1 MIKTTDARLALPLLT
16 GMLVLGLGAVSPAG
30 AQITAGVDV
39 NTSQKAGADSECAIA
54 KNPTNKMQ
62 LFAACNTAGAGLF
75 AARSDDLGN
84 TWTYPDPAD
93 KTIADGDAGQG
104 PAACCD
110 PTLTWDTF
118 GNLYLGYLDAA
129 GANVVVLNSTDGGAT
144 WNTLATFPGSVDQ
157 PTVVAAATAGA
168 AATSPVAVWVVW
180 NQSGTMRASG
190 APVTGLG
197 TIGAFTAMQTVP
209 GTLNCTY
216 GDVAIAPS
224 GVVVQTCQTG
234 NGNTTG
240 PTNILVHTDADGLGP
255 GNFGAGVVATTT
267 NLGTF
272 DAIPPQ
278 AARTI
283 DSEAGLAYDS
293 FASSPHFGR
302 LYLVYTEETA
312 LENNDTDIMV
322 RFSDNDGAAWSA
334 PIRVNDDPAIPI
346 RSQFLPRIASNP
358 LSGNIAVCW
367 HDARNSATNT
377 AMQEFCTM
385 ATPAGAAPT
394 FMANAAVSDGASTS
408 TGASVEFGDYSGM
421 AYFQGRVHPIW
432 GDTSNSTGDNPN
444 TTFNFDAYT
453 DRVSGGAA
461 AMEGDPHMKTVDGVH
476 YDFQSAG
483 EFVSLRGDGLEIQ
496 TRQTAIATSFFP
508 GANPYTGLATCASL
522 NTAVAARVGSRR
534 ITYQPNISGVPDPSG
549 LQLRVDG
556 MLRTLD
562 ADGID
567 LGDGGRIRKTAASG
581 GFEIEFPNETRLVVT
596 PGWWASQAKWYLN
609 VNVYDTTATEGI
621 TGVLA
626 PGSWLPALPD
636 GSSLGPRPSS
646 LAARYTQLYQ
656 TFADTWRVSDATSL
670 FDYAP
675 GTSTADFTLA
685 SWPKDS
691 APCELPRE
699 PVAKPLNAE
708 AAQQA
713 CANLIDADR
722 RANCVFD
729 VAVTGERRFAY
740 TYLVT
745 QALELGT
752 PLPPEPGP
760 DGSPPAASRALSL
773 HVGYPIALGDFDDA
787 GADGTGSVAID
798 LEWRYA
804 PRRSLELVLGRYA
817 FEVDPSAVDVDIDG
831 LSFYYKAYSAAA
843 GAPRWFWQLGPGVFD
858 VQPGQSTEGA
868 SGGLGW
874 QKPISSNLEFEA
886 AAQVFHLL
894 SSGAQDDIDFALV
907 QVGLKLTF

>member
-1 MIKTTDARLALPLLT
+1 MMKTASSGPRLSQLACV
-16 GMLVLGLGAVSPAG
+16 LVLGLCAVVPAG
-30 AQITAGVDV
+30 AQITAGTDV

-54 KNPTNKMQ
+54 KNPTNKME
-62 LFAACNTAGAGLF
+62 LFASCNTAGAGLF
-75 AARSDDLGN
+75 AARSTDLGS
-84 TWTYPDPAD
+84 TWIYPDPAD
-93 KTIADGDAGQG
+93 RTIADGDAGQG

-129 GANVVVLNSTDGGAT
+129 VANVVVLNSTDSGAT
-144 WNTLATFPGSVDQ
+144 WSTLATFPGSVDQ
-157 PTVVAAATAGA
+157 PTVVAADTAGA
-168 AATSPVAVWVVW
+168 AATSPVAIWVVW

-197 TIGAFTAMQTVP
+197 TIGAFTAPQTVP

-240 PTNILVHTDADGLGP
+240 PTNILVHADADGLGA

-272 DAIPPQ
+272 DSIPPQ
-278 AARTI
+278 AGRTI

-293 FASSPHFGR
+293 FAGSPHFGR

-312 LENNDTDIMV
+312 LENDDTDIMV
-322 RFSDNDGAAWSA
+322 RFSDNDGATWSA
-334 PIRVNDDPAIPI
+334 PIRVNDDPAVPI

-385 ATPAGAAPT
+385 ATPVGATPT

-408 TGASVEFGDYSGM
+408 TGAGVEFGDYSGM

-444 TTFNFDAYT
+444 ATFNFDAYT
-453 DRVSGGAA
+453 ERVSGGTA

-496 TRQTAIATSFFP
+496 TRQTAIATSGFP
-508 GANPYTGLATCASL
+508 GANSYTGLATCASL

-534 ITYQPNISGVPDPSG
+534 VTYQPNISGVPDPSG
-549 LQLRVDG
+549 LQLRIDG
-556 MLRTLD
+556 VLTSLSG
-562 ADGID
+562 AGID
-567 LGDGGRIRKTAASG
+567 LGDDGHIRETAADG
-581 GFEIEFPNETRLVVT
+581 GIEIEFPNGSRLLVT
-596 PGWWASQAKWYLN
+596 PSWWASQAKWFLN
-609 VNVYDTTATEGI
+609 VNVYDTTATEGV
-621 TGVLA
+621 TGALA

-636 GSSLGPRPSS
+636 GSSLGPRPSD
-646 LAARYTQLYQ
+646 LAARYTELYQ
-656 TFADTWRVSDATSL
+656 TFADAWRVSDATSL
-670 FDYAP
+670 FDYAA
-675 GTSTADFTLA
+675 GTSTADFTLV
-685 SWPKDS
+685 SWPNDS
-691 APCELPRE
+691 PPCELPRE
-699 PVAKPLNAE
+699 PVAKPLNPE
-708 AAQQA
+708 IAQQA
-713 CANLIDADR
+713 CANLVDADR

-729 VAVTGERRFAY
+729 VAVTGERLFAH

-745 QALELGT
+745 EALELGK
-752 PLPPEPGP
+752 PLPPDPGT
-760 DGSPPAASRALSL
+760 DAGSSANRAVSL
-773 HVGYPIALGDFDDA
+773 HVGYPIAMGDFDDA
-787 GADGTGSVAID
+787 GAEGTEVAAVD
-798 LEWRYA
+798 WEWRYA
-804 PRRSLELVLGRYA
+804 PRKSLELVFGRYA
-817 FEVDPSAVDVDIDG
+817 FEVDPSAIDVDIDG
-831 LSFYYKAYSAAA
+831 LSIYYKSYSAAA
-843 GAPRWFWQLGPGVFD
+843 GGPRWFWQLGPGLFD
-858 VQPGQSTEGA
+858 VQPGQSTEGV
-868 SGGLGW
+868 SGAVGW
-874 QKPISSNLEFEA
+874 QTPVSSNLEFET
-886 AAQVFHLL
+886 AAQYFRLL
-894 SSGAQDDIDFALV
+894 SSGAQDGIDFAV
-907 QVGLKLTF
+907 AQIGLKLVF